1 MTESAFLQAM
11 RLAEKSRQERVK
23 KITDLLSQLPDD
35 FDWNEL
41 EGELKRLQL
50 ASGKIG

>member
-1 MTESAFLQAM
+1 MESAFLQAM

-41 EGELKRLQL
+41 EGRLKRYDITWPSQP
-50 ASGKIG
+50 